1 MSESLPSII
10 SNERFSVIYQVQGDE
25 KDAFLKAED
34 ICIEQS
40 VEFPKSLLPKE
51 EIFDFVIGKIEKF
64 ERINE
69 SQFRAEISFPLENG
83 TTTLL
88 ELLNIV
94 FGNIS
99 IKPDIKVEKLDLH
112 GNIFNHFDGPKYGVN
127 GLRRLFDAYSR
138 PLLCTA
144 LKPIGLSSRE
154 LAQQAY
160 QFAAGGIDIIKDD
173 HGLANQKYSPFLERV
188 KECAEAVAEANEKTG
203 NKAIYMPCLN
213 FPPNQIFEMAYFA
226 KMVGSGGLLVM
237 PGLVGFETMKS
248 LSTDKFLDLPIF
260 SHPSF
265 LGSFTNCSTTG
276 LSHYFLYGQLM
287 RLSGADGVI
296 YPNYGGRF
304 SFSKEECDLIKNGC
318 KDSLNNLKSIFPV
331 PGGGMSVD
339 KVPNILEF
347 YGKDVV
353 ILIGGDLH
361 QNGGN
366 LRENSLKF
374 RDLLEG

>member
-1 MSESLPSII
+1 MSDPFPPNFSK
-10 SNERFSVIYQVQGDE
+10 ERFTVVYWIQGDE
-25 KDAFLKAED
+25 VDALAKAED

-40 VEFPKSLLPKE
+40 VEFPKGLLPKG
-51 EIFDFVIGKIEKF
+51 EIFDFVIGKIEEF
-64 ERINE
+64 ERINQQE
-69 SQFRAEISFPLENG
+69 YRAKISYPIENG
-83 TTTLL
+83 TNSVV
-88 ELLNIV
+88 ELINIV

-99 IKPDIKVEKLDLH
+99 IKPDIKVEKIDLPNSVLSQFS
-112 GNIFNHFDGPKYGVN
+112 GPKFGVEGLRSIFN
-127 GLRRLFDAYSR
+127 AAER

-144 LKPIGLSSRE
+144 LKPIGLSSKE
-154 LAQQAY
+154 LAKQAY

-173 HGLANQKYSPFLERV
+173 HGLGNQKYSPFTERV
-188 KECAEAVAEANEKTG
+188 KECAEAVADANEKTG

-213 FPPNQIFEMAYFA
+213 PPPEKIFEMAYFA
-226 KMVGSGGLLVM
+226 KQVGSGGLLVM
-237 PGLVGFETMKS
+237 PGLIGFETMKS
-248 LSTDKFLDLPIF
+248 LSQDKSLDLPIF

-265 LGSFTNCSTTG
+265 LGSFTNCRTTG

-304 SFSKEECDLIKNGC
+304 SFSEAECGQIINGC
-318 KDSLNNLKSIFPV
+318 KDSMDDVKSIFPV
-331 PGGGMSVD
+331 PGGGMSID
-339 KVPNILEF
+339 KVPEILEF

-366 LRENSLKF
+366 LRENSLRF
-374 RDLLEG
+374 RELIER